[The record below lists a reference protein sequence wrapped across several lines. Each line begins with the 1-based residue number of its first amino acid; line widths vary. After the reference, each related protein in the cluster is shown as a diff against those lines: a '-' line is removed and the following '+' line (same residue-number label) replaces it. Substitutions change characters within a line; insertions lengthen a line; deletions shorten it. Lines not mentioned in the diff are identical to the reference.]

1 MTDPTDGRPMEP
13 QILSHR
19 SDAPA
24 QADHDHYFGAL
35 DLGSNSFHLI
45 LARRLGRHIQVV
57 DRLREMVRLGT
68 GLRADGTI
76 APDAQQ
82 RALDTLRRFGDRL
95 RDVPPSHI
103 RAVGTYTLRQAYRAV
118 DFLEHARQS
127 LGHAIEVISGQEEA
141 RLIYRGVGFTLG
153 PAAGRRLVFDIGGGS
168 SETVLGDGIHPLF
181 LESLHMGCIT
191 YSQRFFRDGRITAKR
206 WQAAETAARLEFQ
219 PVAAQF
225 RAGRW
230 DEAVGTSGSIRAV
243 AAVLQAVRGSPVI
256 DAAGLADLRERL
268 IRAGRIDRL
277 NLPDLAAER
286 QQVFA
291 GGAVILSAAFAALGI
306 ERMLPCEGALRE
318 GLLDE
323 LAAGR
328 KGRED
333 VCNHTVE
340 ALSQLYH
347 ADRAQAGRVGATAL
361 GFLEQVATR
370 WGLAQEAHR
379 DALRW
384 AGALHEIGLAVSHS
398 GYHKHGHYLLANGDL
413 AGFSRDSQALIG
425 LMVRFH
431 RRKII
436 RRDFDVLAPDQR
448 LPALRLTVLLRL
460 AVLLHR
466 ARAPEAAPRIHL
478 RPVPAGLHLAF
489 PANGLAARPLMQA
502 DLIEEQGLLDRVG
515 FALSF
520 DETG

>member
-1 MTDPTDGRPMEP
+1 MDPQP
-13 QILSHR
+13 R
-19 SDAPA
+19 SQHIDVAA
-24 QADHDHYFGAL
+24 LGDHDQHFAAL

-45 LARRLGRHIQVV
+45 LARRLGQHIQVV

-76 APDAQQ
+76 TPDAQQ

-95 RDVPPSHI
+95 RDVPPSHV
-103 RAVGTYTLRQAYRAV
+103 RAVGTYTLRQAFRAV
-118 DFLEHARQS
+118 DFLEHARQA

-153 PAAGRRLVFDIGGGS
+153 PAATRRLVFDIGGGS
-168 SETVLGDGIHPLF
+168 SETVLGEGIHPLF

-225 RAGRW
+225 RAAGW

-243 AAVLQAVRGSPVI
+243 GAVLQAVRGSPTI

-306 ERMLPCEGALRE
+306 ARMQPCDGALRE

-328 KGRED
+328 GGRED

-347 ADRAQAGRVGATAL
+347 ADRAQAGRVSATAL
-361 GFLEQVATR
+361 NFLDQVATP
-370 WGLAQEAHR
+370 WGLEDEAHR

-436 RRDFDVLAPDQR
+436 RRDFDVLAHEQR
-448 LPALRLTVLLRL
+448 LPALHLTVLLRL
-460 AVLLHR
+460 AVLMHR
-466 ARAPEAAPRIHL
+466 ARAPEPVPGL
-478 RPVPAGLHLAF
+478 RLRATPAGLHLAF
-489 PANGLAARPLMQA
+489 PANALATRPLMRA
-502 DLIEEQGLLDRVG
+502 DLTEERGLLDRVG

-520 DETG
+520 GEEG

>member
-1 MTDPTDGRPMEP
+1 MEP
-13 QILSHR
+13 QPLPQGIT
-19 SDAPA
+19 APPNGDPA
-24 QADHDHYFGAL
+24 GHFAAL

-45 LARRLGRHIQVV
+45 LARRLGQHIQVI

-76 APDAQQ
+76 TPEAQQ
-82 RALDTLRRFGDRL
+82 RALETLRRFGDRL
-95 RDVPPSHI
+95 RDIPPQHI
-103 RAVGTYTLRQAYRAV
+103 RAVGTYTLRRGFRAV
-118 DFLEHARQS
+118 DFLEQARQV
-127 LGHAIEVISGQEEA
+127 LGHPIEVISGQEEA
-141 RLIYRGVGFTLG
+141 RLIYRGVSFTLG
-153 PAAGRRLVFDIGGGS
+153 PPANRRLVFDIGGGS
-168 SETVLGDGIHPLF
+168 SEIVLGDGIHPICM
-181 LESLHMGCIT
+181 ESLHMGCIT

-219 PVAAQF
+219 PVAANF
-225 RAGRW
+225 RAAGW
-230 DEAVGTSGSIRAV
+230 HEAIGTSGSIRAV
-243 AAVLQAVRGSPVI
+243 AAMVQTLRNTPDI
-256 DAAGLADLRERL
+256 DAAGLGDLRDRL
-268 IRAGRIDRL
+268 IRAGRVDRL

-306 ERMLPCEGALRE
+306 ERMLPCDGALRE

-328 KGRED
+328 RGRED
-333 VCNHTVE
+333 VCNHTAE

-347 ADRAQAGRVGATAL
+347 ADRGQASRVCTTAL
-361 GFLEQVATR
+361 SFLNQLREQWALGQTSDI
-370 WGLAQEAHR
+370 

-384 AGALHEIGLAVSHS
+384 AAMLHEIGLAISHS

-413 AGFSRDSQALIG
+413 AGFSRNTQTLVSL
-425 LMVRFH
+425 LVRFH

-436 RRDFDVLAPDQR
+436 RREFNVLPPEQR
-448 LPALRLTVLLRL
+448 LTALRLTIVLRL

-466 ARAPEAAPRIHL
+466 ARGSEPAPPIQLTATTD
-478 RPVPAGLHLAF
+478 GLHMDF
-489 PANGLAARPLMQA
+489 PKKGLTLRPLMHA
-502 DLIEEQGLLDRVG
+502 DLLEEQALLERAG

-520 DETG
+520 GETD

>member
-1 MTDPTDGRPMEP
+1 MDPRPRLPRTDV
-13 QILSHR
+13 L
-19 SDAPA
+19 A
-24 QADHDHYFGAL
+24 QGDHEQHFAAL

-45 LARRLGRHIQVV
+45 LARRLGRQIQIV

-95 RDVPPSHI
+95 RDVPPAHI

-118 DFLEHARQS
+118 DFLEHARQA
-127 LGHAIEVISGQEEA
+127 LGHPIEVISGQEEA

-153 PAAGRRLVFDIGGGS
+153 PATGRRLVFDIGGGS
-168 SETVLGDGIHPLF
+168 SETVLGEGIHPLF

-225 RAGRW
+225 RVASW
-230 DEAVGTSGSIRAV
+230 HEAVGTSGSIRAV
-243 AAVLQAVRGSPVI
+243 AAVLQTMRGTSAI
-256 DAAGLADLRERL
+256 DAAGLANLRDQL
-268 IRAGRIDRL
+268 IRAGRVDRL

-306 ERMLPCEGALRE
+306 ERMIICDGALRE

-328 KGRED
+328 GGRED

-347 ADRAQAGRVGATAL
+347 ADRAQAARVGATAL
-361 GFLEQVATR
+361 AFLDQVATA
-370 WGLAQEAHR
+370 WGLDDETHR
-379 DALRW
+379 DTLRW
-384 AGALHEIGLAVSHS
+384 ASALHEIGLAVSHS

-413 AGFSRDSQALIG
+413 AGFSRDRQALIS
-425 LMVRFH
+425 LLVRFH

-436 RRDFDVLAPDQR
+436 RRDFDALATDQR

-460 AVLLHR
+460 SVLLHR
-466 ARAPEAAPRIHL
+466 ARAPAPEPRVRL
-478 RPVPAGLHLAF
+478 QPAPTGIHLAF
-489 PANGLAARPLMQA
+489 PANGLAARPLMRA
-502 DLIEEQGLLDRVG
+502 DLIEEQALLDRVG

-520 DETG
+520 GEDG